1 MAEQLTNPQGPAL
14 DLFPLFGQYEAMAAQ
29 ELEGLTDPQLD
40 WTSPRWGWSGW
51 SIRNNISHVASHL
64 FRWYILRW
72 GDQIFPEGIP
82 YRDEVDYLAA
92 LSHRQLDKEQWWEID
107 VILGKLGEA
116 IAMVHGILANETLGF
131 SPSQNHRHRKPRLLR
146 PDFRKIPG
154 HPPCAPHGPQ
164 PSRVHPGWLLPPQR
178 GGVGDASLQ
187 RSATQARPGTDG
199 ASNPTQHRLLDPPR
213 LGHNRTLA
221 APPSRVL
228 AKGDLC
234 ITVIPA
240 PEPESKGGNLG
251 LNFMSI
257 LPNMVSH
264 Q

>member
-116 IAMVHGILANETLGF
+116 IAMVHGILANETLGSLRAKTIDIE
-131 SPSQNHRHRKPRLLR
+131 SPGFYDSISERYPGTLLE
-146 PDFRKIPG
+146 
-154 HPPCAPHGPQ
+154 ASHGPQ

-178 GGVGDASLQ
+178 GRAGDAPLQ
-187 RSATQARPGTDG
+187 RAATQTRPGPDRAG
-199 ASNPTQHRLLDPPR
+199 NPPQHRLLDPPG
-213 LGHNRTLA
+213 LGHNRAVTPYPSKVGIGARDFRTLVGRIRFA
-221 APPSRVL
+221 DDRREI
-228 AKGDLC
+228 D
-234 ITVIPA
+234 
-240 PEPESKGGNLG
+240 
-251 LNFMSI
+251 SI
-257 LPNMVSH
+257 
-264 Q
+264 

>member
-1 MAEQLTNPQGPAL
+1 MGSRNMNDHFEQRLVAHSKTPDASTTPSTDDTLADAQICVRGIVMAEQLTNPQGPAL

-116 IAMVHGILANETLGF
+116 IAMVHGILANETLGSLRAKTIDIE
-131 SPSQNHRHRKPRLLR
+131 SPGFYDRFPRDTR
-146 PDFRKIPG
+146 
-154 HPPCAPHGPQ
+154 APSLSTPRT
-164 PSRVHPGWLLPPQR
+164 PTFACSPWMA
-178 GGVGDASLQ
+178 AS
-187 RSATQARPGTDG
+187 TTAR
-199 ASNPTQHRLLDPPR
+199 
-213 LGHNRTLA
+213 
-221 APPSRVL
+221 
-228 AKGDLC
+228 
-234 ITVIPA
+234 
-240 PEPESKGGNLG
+240 ESW
-251 LNFMSI
+251 
-257 LPNMVSH
+257 
-264 Q
+264 